1 MAVTEHSPL
10 PTEHYQIMAKIKPF
24 KAVRPAPDKVALVTC
39 RTYDDYS
46 SAELAA
52 WLDFNPYSFLHVI
65 HPAYANAQKVSLE
78 KRFKAVAN
86 KYQDFKHDQ
95 ILIEEEHPV
104 FYLYEIQSKGQT
116 FTGIIAGTS
125 VKDYQNNVIKKH
137 EDTLQYRVELFKDYL
152 HQTNF
157 NTEPVLI
164 TYPDSV
170 EINTFIA
177 LRKKSKPVYEYSTT
191 NKEKHT
197 LWKIDTQSEIDWLQE
212 HFEKIPNLYIADGH
226 HRSASA
232 ELLYEQD
239 KHLGNENLN
248 YFMSFLIAESNVKIY
263 EFNRLIRDLNGL
275 SKDTFIKKL
284 SEHFVIVAKDQE
296 IWKPQNKFE
305 FGMYL
310 DGSFYALFYK
320 HNNNV
325 ISSEDEKSILDNL
338 DAQILYD
345 KVLFPLLGIEDLRND
360 ERIDYIP
367 GKQSISVIK
376 DLIDEGEFEV
386 GFMLYPSDINE
397 IKALADNNLIMPPKS
412 TYIEPKFRSGLVVYE
427 L

>member
-1 MAVTEHSPL
+1 
-10 PTEHYQIMAKIKPF
+10 MAKIKPF
-24 KAVRPAPDKVALVTC
+24 KAVRPVADKVALVTC

-52 WLDFNPYSFLHVI
+52 WLNFNPYSFLHVI
-65 HPAYANAQKVSLE
+65 HPAYANAQKISLE

-95 ILIEEEHPV
+95 ILIEEERPV
-104 FYLYEIQSKGQT
+104 FYLYEIQSKGHT

-125 VKDYQNNVIKKH
+125 IDDYQKNIIKKH

-164 TYPDSV
+164 TYPDSI
-170 EINTFIA
+170 EINTFIS

-212 HFEKIPNLYIADGH
+212 HFENIPNLYIADGH

-239 KHLGNENLN
+239 KHLGNANLH

-275 SKDTFIKKL
+275 NKEEFVRKISENFIIKP
-284 SEHFVIVAKDQE
+284 KDQE
-296 IWKPQNKFE
+296 MWKPQNKFE

-320 HNNNV
+320 HENHV
-325 ISSEDEKSILDNL
+325 STSILENL

-345 KVLFPLLGIEDLRND
+345 KVLSPLLGIEDLRND

-367 GKQSISVIK
+367 GKQSVSVIK
-376 DLIDEGEFEV
+376 DLIDEGEYEV

-397 IKALADNNLIMPPKS
+397 IKALADNDLIMPPKS
-412 TYIEPKFRSGLVVYE
+412 TYIEPKFRSGLLVYE

>member
-1 MAVTEHSPL
+1 
-10 PTEHYQIMAKIKPF
+10 MAKIKPF
-24 KAVRPAPDKVALVTC
+24 KAVRPVADKVALVTC

-125 VKDYQNNVIKKH
+125 VKDYQDNIIKKH

-275 SKDTFIKKL
+275 NKEEFIKKL
-284 SEHFVIVAKDQE
+284 SENFIIKAKDQE

-320 HNNNV
+320 HENHIATTV
-325 ISSEDEKSILDNL
+325 LDDL

-345 KVLFPLLGIEDLRND
+345 KVLFPILGIEDLRND

>member
-1 MAVTEHSPL
+1 
-10 PTEHYQIMAKIKPF
+10 MAKIKPF

-125 VKDYQNNVIKKH
+125 VKDYQDNVIKKH

-197 LWKIDTQSEIDWLQE
+197 LWKIDTQSEVDWLQE
-212 HFEKIPNLYIADGH
+212 HFENIPNLYIADGH

-320 HNNNV
+320 KENHQQA
-325 ISSEDEKSILDNL
+325 SILDNL

>member
-1 MAVTEHSPL
+1 
-10 PTEHYQIMAKIKPF
+10 MAKIKPF
-24 KAVRPAPDKVALVTC
+24 KAVRPASDKVALVSC

-46 SAELAA
+46 AAELAA
-52 WLDFNPYSFLHVI
+52 WLNFNPYSFLHVI
-65 HPAYANAQKVSLE
+65 HPAYANAQKITMD
-78 KRFKAVAN
+78 KRFKGVSL
-86 KYQDFKHDQ
+86 KYQDFKQEQ
-95 ILIEEEHPV
+95 ILITEEKAV

-125 VKDYQNNVIKKH
+125 VEDYKNNVIKKH

-170 EINTFIA
+170 EINSFISF
-177 LRKKSKPVYEYSTT
+177 RKKSKPVYEFSTT

-212 HFEKIPNLYIADGH
+212 YFEKIPNLYIADGH

-275 SKDTFIKKL
+275 SKDDFVKKL
-284 SEHFVIVAKDQE
+284 SEHFIVKSKNQE
-296 IWKPQNKFE
+296 LWKPQNKFE

-310 DGSFYALFYK
+310 DGSFYALFYRHK
-320 HNNNV
+320 NN
-325 ISSEDEKSILDNL
+325 SQSSILETL

-367 GKQSISVIK
+367 GKQSVSVIK